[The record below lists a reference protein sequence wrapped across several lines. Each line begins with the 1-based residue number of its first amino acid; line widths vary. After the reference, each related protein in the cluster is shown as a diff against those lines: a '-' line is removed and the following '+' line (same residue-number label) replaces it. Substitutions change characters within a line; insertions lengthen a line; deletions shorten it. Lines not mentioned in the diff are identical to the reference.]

1 MSAKIVP
8 LRQPG
13 PAEVPRLEDLIT
25 RTRALAA
32 EVNKTKI
39 VHFDHPHFQMRL
51 GQRGLNMRL
60 VLETIREGTATGQPR
75 LDPYGDWRIKLK
87 HTVAGRTVQVVIAV
101 KIDHIVVVTVI

>member
-1 MSAKIVP
+1 MSAKVVP

-13 PAEVPRLEDLIT
+13 PAKAPTVAALIT

-32 EVNKTKI
+32 EENKTKH

-60 VLETIREGTATGQPR
+60 VLETVREGTATGKPT
-75 LDPYGDWRIKLK
+75 LDRYGDWRIKLK
-87 HTVAGRTVQVVIAV
+87 HTVAGKTVRVVIAV
-101 KIDHIVVVTVI
+101 KEDHLVLVTAI